1 MGTKWRVGDGKFIQV
16 FKDNWLPGNS
26 CGRVTSSPSD
36 LYNNMCVADLIDG
49 GSSWWN
55 SLVID
60 EIFLP
65 FEAQKIKAIPLYTTP
80 QLDSFTGHGNGM
92 QCTL

>member
-1 MGTKWRVGDGKFIQV
+1 
-16 FKDNWLPGNS
+16 
-26 CGRVTSSPSD
+26 
-36 LYNNMCVADLIDG
+36 MCVANLIDG

-92 QCTL
+92 QYTL